1 MSDKFTLELHDKAV
15 QEFDRNI
22 TEQDIQNTEDTKIY
36 NLDLYNKKIMPE
48 RE

>member
-15 QEFDRNI
+15 QELDRNI
-22 TEQDIQNTEDTKIY
+22 TEQDIQNTEDNQKFI
-36 NLDLYNKKIMPE
+36 LDLYNKKIMPE